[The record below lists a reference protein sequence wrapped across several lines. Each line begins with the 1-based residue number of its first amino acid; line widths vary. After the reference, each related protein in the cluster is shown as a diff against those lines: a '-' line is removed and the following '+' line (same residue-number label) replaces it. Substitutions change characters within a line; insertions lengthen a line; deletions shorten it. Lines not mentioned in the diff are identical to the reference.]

1 MSVKITIDYLEDKTI
16 NISEQ
21 KFGNDSKK
29 KLQSVQKNSTLSFGK
44 SYICFP
50 NLNVFSAPQQ
60 ISFLK
65 SVHLKIHQE
74 FKEANGIFK
83 ACLKDIKREEKE
95 KMKHTILLVPTRQ
108 DEVGGLFSSEISYFL
123 KIVRM
128 DRGRENFLTT
138 L

>member
-65 SVHLKIHQE
+65 SVHLKNHQE

-83 ACLKDIKREEKE
+83 ACLKEIKREELE
-95 KMKHTILLVPTRQ
+95 NETHDPASANSTRRSWRVFFRNLV
-108 DEVGGLFSSEISYFL
+108 FF
-123 KIVRM
+123 K
-128 DRGRENFLTT
+128 DRTNGPRS
-138 L
+138 